1 VGGERQKH
9 LCEMSPIK
17 LKELILKEL
26 EDLLGHKGETV
37 IYNHY
42 RWVKGIPQFNLDHSD
57 LLNAI
62 ENFKNSHSNFH
73 LVGNY
78 FNGVSVSDCILKSR
92 ELVRIVN

>member
-1 VGGERQKH
+1 MGGERQKH

-26 EDLLGHKGETV
+26 EDLLCHKGDTV